1 MKMKDL
7 TENGGRIV
15 KGVNTTVDVGT
26 DEISKQAKKFGNSVD
41 KDGFPPTMSTV
52 VKPKKTTV
60 KEGYRLRLERDK
72 SANMLV
78 LHIKDT
84 RTGRR
89 SEVRGKLGY
98 ETDGYDPNDKLH
110 QLLDKVGRS
119 ASVSDMMNGDVV
131 HINPRHPQ
139 GPSATKA
146 ASAITAE
153 TILEKLGEIAPN
165 TEIYV
170 DMDGVLADFFG
181 EWAKAM
187 GKKSFRDIEDPE
199 AAIGKIKDIKD
210 FWLNLPVLPQAKQ
223 LLTLIKK
230 VKGKYK
236 ICTSP
241 LADDP
246 RSEPH
251 KREWVK
257 KNLAFFPPEEVIVT
271 HNKPK
276 WATQKDGTPNILID
290 DYGVNIN
297 NWEAAGGIGFK
308 YKDHKF
314 ERTVKAIKQA
324 VGENPANKPT
334 TTTEFNESDVPLGKY
349 LFHVTY
355 ASGLTGMLRDGHL
368 GEPDEYFSMTADPK
382 YVVSGN
388 PEVQIVIDTAR
399 VSKMETFEK
408 HVEDWESTPGA
419 GDWAKGDDGDFE
431 SEYRVEETIPWN
443 YVVAV
448 KILKSKAT
456 PEIIK
461 LAKKRG
467 VKLVG
472 KDNNVTENV
481 AYNESTDLNSLRKFV
496 RSQREAPDQVLYQMM
511 MAPDTYGHSASNFV
525 RSWYEKTKEENGLN
539 DVDSA
544 LEIMVDELGLN
555 ENFNEG
561 ITTIDLKNA
570 LEKISK
576 NATNGERLVDVF
588 IMRYQHNMT
597 FKQIGDEIGTSIDRA
612 RQVYLRAER
621 MIRKSLQDYDP
632 KVKENFADGKK
643 KGKSRPGRVK
653 RSGASCNGSVTSLRK
668 KAKAGGEKGRMYHWC
683 ANMKSG
689 RKKK

>member
-496 RSQREAPDQVLYQMM
+496 KSQREAPDQVLYQMM
-511 MAPDTYGHSASNFV
+511 MAPDTYGHAASNFV

-555 ENFNEG
+555 
-561 ITTIDLKNA
+561 
-570 LEKISK
+570 
-576 NATNGERLVDVF
+576 
-588 IMRYQHNMT
+588 
-597 FKQIGDEIGTSIDRA
+597 
-612 RQVYLRAER
+612 
-621 MIRKSLQDYDP
+621 
-632 KVKENFADGKK
+632 ENFADGKK

>member
-271 HNKPK
+271 HNKPQF
-276 WATQKDGTPNILID
+276 ATQKDGTPNILID

-297 NWEAAGGIGFK
+297 AWEEAGGIGFK

-314 ERTVKAIKQA
+314 DRTAKDIKQ
-324 VGENPANKPT
+324 
-334 TTTEFNESDVPLGKY
+334 
-349 LFHVTY
+349 H
-355 ASGLTGMLRDGHL
+355 MQ
-368 GEPDEYFSMTADPK
+368 EP
-382 YVVSGN
+382 
-388 PEVQIVIDTAR
+388 
-399 VSKMETFEK
+399 
-408 HVEDWESTPGA
+408 
-419 GDWAKGDDGDFE
+419 
-431 SEYRVEETIPWN
+431 VEEN
-443 YVVAV
+443 FADG
-448 KILKSKAT
+448 
-456 PEIIK
+456 
-461 LAKKRG
+461 KK
-467 VKLVG
+467 KG
-472 KDNNVTENV
+472 KV
-481 AYNESTDLNSLRKFV
+481 YNESTDLNSLRKFV

-544 LEIMVDELGLN
+544 LEIMVDQLGLN

-689 RKKK
+689 GRKKK

>member
-1 MKMKDL
+1 MKMSDL
-7 TENGGRIV
+7 LEDGRIV

-78 LHIKDT
+78 LHVKDT

-98 ETDGYDPNDKLH
+98 ETTGYDANDKLH
-110 QLLDKVGRS
+110 QLLDRIGK
-119 ASVSDMMNGDVV
+119 ASNISDLMNGEVV
-131 HINPRHPQ
+131 TINPKHPQ
-139 GPSATKA
+139 GTSATKA

-271 HNKPK
+271 HNKPQF
-276 WATQKDGTPNILID
+276 ATQKDGTPNILID

-297 NWEAAGGIGFK
+297 AWEEAGGIGFK

-314 ERTVKAIKQA
+314 DRTAKDIKQ
-324 VGENPANKPT
+324 
-334 TTTEFNESDVPLGKY
+334 
-349 LFHVTY
+349 H
-355 ASGLTGMLRDGHL
+355 MQ
-368 GEPDEYFSMTADPK
+368 EP
-382 YVVSGN
+382 
-388 PEVQIVIDTAR
+388 
-399 VSKMETFEK
+399 
-408 HVEDWESTPGA
+408 
-419 GDWAKGDDGDFE
+419 
-431 SEYRVEETIPWN
+431 VEEN
-443 YVVAV
+443 FADG
-448 KILKSKAT
+448 
-456 PEIIK
+456 
-461 LAKKRG
+461 KK
-467 VKLVG
+467 KG
-472 KDNNVTENV
+472 KV
-481 AYNESTDLNSLRKFV
+481 YNESTDLNSLRKFV

-555 ENFNEG
+555 ENF
-561 ITTIDLKNA
+561 
-570 LEKISK
+570 
-576 NATNGERLVDVF
+576 
-588 IMRYQHNMT
+588 
-597 FKQIGDEIGTSIDRA
+597 
-612 RQVYLRAER
+612 
-621 MIRKSLQDYDP
+621 
-632 KVKENFADGKK
+632 ADGKK

-653 RSGASCNGSVTSLRK
+653 RAGASCNGSVTSLRK
-668 KAKAGGEKGRMYHWC
+668 RAKNSSGEKARMYHWC

>member
-1 MKMKDL
+1 MK
-7 TENGGRIV
+7 
-15 KGVNTTVDVGT
+15 
-26 DEISKQAKKFGNSVD
+26 ISEVILR
-41 KDGFPPTMSTV
+41 
-52 VKPKKTTV
+52 
-60 KEGYRLRLERDK
+60 EGYELRLERDK
-72 SANMLV
+72 RANMLV
-78 LHIKDT
+78 LHVKDT

-146 ASAITAE
+146 ASAVTAE

-314 ERTVKAIKQA
+314 DRTAKDIKQ
-324 VGENPANKPT
+324 
-334 TTTEFNESDVPLGKY
+334 
-349 LFHVTY
+349 H
-355 ASGLTGMLRDGHL
+355 MQ
-368 GEPDEYFSMTADPK
+368 EP
-382 YVVSGN
+382 
-388 PEVQIVIDTAR
+388 
-399 VSKMETFEK
+399 
-408 HVEDWESTPGA
+408 
-419 GDWAKGDDGDFE
+419 
-431 SEYRVEETIPWN
+431 VEEN
-443 YVVAV
+443 F
-448 KILKSKAT
+448 K
-456 PEIIK
+456 
-461 LAKKRG
+461 
-467 VKLVG
+467 
-472 KDNNVTENV
+472 
-481 AYNESTDLNSLRKFV
+481 ES
-496 RSQREAPDQVLYQMM
+496 
-511 MAPDTYGHSASNFV
+511 
-525 RSWYEKTKEENGLN
+525 
-539 DVDSA
+539 
-544 LEIMVDELGLN
+544 
-555 ENFNEG
+555 

-597 FKQIGDEIGTSIDRA
+597 FKQIGDEIGTGIDRA

-653 RSGASCNGSVTSLRK
+653 KSGASCSGSVTSLRK